1 MDKKLLQQHALP
13 TVEAY
18 GYTTETLLRAL
29 DMDEFL
35 PGPLGPPAKLL
46 GGPRVSR
53 RAIRAGRCLQLPPI
67 AACSCMC
74 SGACASCWAI
84 LCWGSM
90 LTCSKHR
97 CGYHGLAKVRLCL
110 SRPVLSY
117 VIIDSLAPSQRLL
130 GTTWCSLAAH
140 DELADLCGMRLQEPK
155 QHEGSPSLQRG
166 TCVRSLAELLDLWCA
181 VLP

>member
-1 MDKKLLQQHALP
+1 MDKKLLQQHALH

-53 RAIRAGRCLQLPPI
+53 RAIRAGRCLQFPFI
-67 AACSCMC
+67 SACSCVC

-84 LCWGSM
+84 VCWGGM
-90 LTCSKHR
+90 LTCFKRR
-97 CGYHGLAKVRLCL
+97 CGYHRMAKVWLCL
-110 SRPVLSY
+110 TAQCFHYS
-117 VIIDSLAPSQRLL
+117 IDSVAP
-130 GTTWCSLAAH
+130 
-140 DELADLCGMRLQEPK
+140 
-155 QHEGSPSLQRG
+155 
-166 TCVRSLAELLDLWCA
+166 
-181 VLP
+181 